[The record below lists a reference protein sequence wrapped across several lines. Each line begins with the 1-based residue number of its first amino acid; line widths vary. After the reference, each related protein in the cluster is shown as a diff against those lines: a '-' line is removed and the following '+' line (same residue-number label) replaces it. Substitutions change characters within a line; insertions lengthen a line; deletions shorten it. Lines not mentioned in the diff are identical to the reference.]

1 MSSQTQKRYAADRNP
16 TNGEWSEE
24 AKEQWNEFSD
34 EAKAHWEE
42 AKGHWNDFTAKFNE
56 KINGKFDE
64 KFSARVNPEGSKA
77 RENGYLLEISLP
89 NGRHFS
95 LTLGHIIIAGLLIW
109 WLPFNWIVLGG
120 LIWLAI
126 AVSGNR
132 DEKPKRDAADKPK
145 RVSKE
150 LLDGGEDFDVYRV

>member
-1 MSSQTQKRYAADRNP
+1 MSCQTQKRYAADRNP
-16 TNGEWSEE
+16 TNGEWTEE
-24 AKEQWNEFSD
+24 AKEHWNEFSE

-42 AKGHWNDFTAKFNE
+42 AKGHWNDFTSKFNE
-56 KINGKFDE
+56 T
-64 KFSARVNPEGSKA
+64 FSAHVNTKGSKQ
-77 RENGYLLEISLP
+77 RENGSLLEISLP

-120 LIWLAI
+120 LIWLVI
-126 AVSGNR
+126 AVGGNH

-150 LLDGGEDFDVYRV
+150 LTDGGGDDFEVYRV

>member
-1 MSSQTQKRYAADRNP
+1 MSGQTQKRYAADRNP

-24 AKEQWNEFSD
+24 AKEHWNEFSE

-42 AKGHWNDFTAKFNE
+42 AKGHWNDFSAKFS
-56 KINGKFDE
+56 E
-64 KFSARVNPEGSKA
+64 KFSAHVNTEGSKQ

-109 WLPFNWIVLGG
+109 WLPFNLVVLAG
-120 LIWLAI
+120 LIWL
-126 AVSGNR
+126 VYTVGNSS
-132 DEKPKRDAADKPK
+132 DDKPKRGADAKPK

-150 LLDGGEDFDVYRV
+150 LTDGSEENFDVYRV

>member
-1 MSSQTQKRYAADRNP
+1 MSGQTQKRYAADRNP

-24 AKEQWNEFSD
+24 AKEHWNEFSE

-42 AKGHWNDFTAKFNE
+42 AKGHWNDFSAKFN
-56 KINGKFDE
+56 E
-64 KFSARVNPEGSKA
+64 KFSARVNPEGSKE

-89 NGRHFS
+89 NGRHLS
-95 LTLGHIIIAGLLIW
+95 ITLGQIIIAGLLIW

-120 LIWLAI
+120 LVWLAYT
-126 AVSGNR
+126 VGNSR
-132 DEKPKRDAADKPK
+132 DEKPKRDTEAKPK

-150 LLDGGEDFDVYRV
+150 LVDGGSEDFDVYRV